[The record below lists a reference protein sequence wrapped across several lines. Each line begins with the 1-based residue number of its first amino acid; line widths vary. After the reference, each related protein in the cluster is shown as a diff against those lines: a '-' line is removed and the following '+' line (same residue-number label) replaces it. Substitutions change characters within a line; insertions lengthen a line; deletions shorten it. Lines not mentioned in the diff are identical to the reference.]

1 MAMPSHLNPC
11 CCVWKRR
18 AHKELVDGLQAC
30 PQLMHS
36 SAGVRCLVTAGVWE
50 VGGLPASGRPL
61 QWQTTH
67 TLTGSQEWRTPSQG
81 S

>member
-18 AHKELVDGLQAC
+18 AHEELTTLFSRGQVFGY
-30 PQLMHS
+30 S
-36 SAGVRCLVTAGVWE
+36 RVWE

-67 TLTGSQEWRTPSQG
+67 TLTGSQKWRTPSQG